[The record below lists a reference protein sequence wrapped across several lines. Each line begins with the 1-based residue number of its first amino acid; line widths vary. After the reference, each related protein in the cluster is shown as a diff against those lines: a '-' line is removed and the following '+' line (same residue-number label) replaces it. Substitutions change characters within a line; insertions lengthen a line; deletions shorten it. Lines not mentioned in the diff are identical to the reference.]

1 VFDAS
6 LTRLPPGSRG
16 SGEVGRELAV
26 PDSSELVVSLLAE
39 LSVLGARLTS
49 L

>member
-1 VFDAS
+1 MFDAS

-26 PDSSELVVSLLAE
+26 SELVVSLLAE
-39 LSVLGARLTS
+39 LSVLGARLKS